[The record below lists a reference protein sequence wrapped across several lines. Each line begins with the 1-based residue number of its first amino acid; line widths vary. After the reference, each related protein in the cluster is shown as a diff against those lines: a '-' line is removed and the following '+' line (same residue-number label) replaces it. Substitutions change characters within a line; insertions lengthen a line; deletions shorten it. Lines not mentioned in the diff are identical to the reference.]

1 MNVYKKPGTAISAV
15 RNGSGNEAAYI
26 YSMII
31 DGVTHAVPV
40 NISAQAQ
47 VAKNGVSRVLVKVVM
62 SVPRN
67 AAAMTNLSTSL
78 LVQGKGTEDLTI
90 HAVLTAG
97 PMFQGLLSQDAAL
110 QYPAKL
116 ALQELVGSLVAILAG
131 KDSVDVT
138 VANSMQPLTNGL
150 RGLWPLDV
158 ENGTYGAAT

>member
-1 MNVYKKPGTAISAV
+1 MNVYKKPGTAVTAV
-15 RNGSGNEAAYI
+15 RNGSGNEAAYM
-26 YSMII
+26 YNMTI
-31 DGVTHAVPV
+31 DTADFAVPV

-67 AAAMTNLSTSL
+67 AAAMTQLSTSL

-97 PMFQGLLSQDAAL
+97 PMFQSLLAQDATL
-110 QYPAKL
+110 GYPAKL
-116 ALQELVGSLVAILAG
+116 ALQELVGVLTSLLAG
-131 KDSVDVT
+131 KDSVDST
-138 VANSMQPLTNGL
+138 IANSMQPLTNGL

-158 ENGTYGAAT
+158 ETGTYGAAT